1 MLQRNTT
8 LNRQQRSFDNV
19 QNDFDQFVDIEEYNF
34 NPTILTDHKINNQIA
49 DSCEFYEPIME
60 DKIKNSIDFSYV
72 ENNKQEYIEPEKE
85 CSSIFKTA
93 MSQIQ
98 GMVKGAINIFNNL
111 IIKNILYSNNNTN
124 LLGNTE
130 NKIKTKTSINNNEI
144 DTKEPK
150 QINISP
156 SHLQM
161 LEEGMLNSRK
171 KPHYQSW
178 AERTTSSVSSRSRG

>member
-8 LNRQQRSFDNV
+8 LNRQQRSFDSV